1 MGQVQQEQS
10 SFPTAAPM
18 ERLASHQPSDTTE
31 EMSKRYA
38 NAYFL
43 WTWDE
48 RTIKGQTIL
57 SQAKDHDEE
66 MSLFF
71 STTSALEA
79 NCRVK
84 GHIIKELSPYELY
97 KQYTDMKKEP
107 SFNGLSELIKVAEI
121 LKNTGAV
128 ELNPEGI
135 PTMRCT
141 ISDYKLFDTKTP
153 EGLSEA
159 LDHLR
164 IHGPLVAVY
173 PVTEYQRR
181 NAESFGILHG
191 AEEQVLGVCQE
202 TEDETEASSS
212 KSTVC
217 ITGFGV
223 EDLCS
228 FLQFQKFRR
237 VQEEKGMFGR
247 VLASSILELIGLFV
261 EAPSR
266 CSKRQK
272 KAT

>member
-1 MGQVQQEQS
+1 MKVQQEQS
-10 SFPTAAPM
+10 YFPTAASM
-18 ERLASHQPSDTTE
+18 EKLAGHQPNETTE
-31 EMSKRYA
+31 EMSEKYA

-48 RTIKGQTIL
+48 TTIKGQTVL
-57 SQAKDHDEE
+57 SHAKDHDEG

-97 KQYTDMKKEP
+97 KQYTHVKKEP
-107 SFNGLSELIKVAEI
+107 SFNRLSELIKVAEI
-121 LKNTGAV
+121 LKSTGAV
-128 ELNPEGI
+128 ALNPEGI

-153 EGLSEA
+153 EGMSEA

-181 NAESFGILHG
+181 NADSFGILHG
-191 AEEQVLGVCQE
+191 AE
-202 TEDETEASSS
+202 DEAEASSS
-212 KSTVC
+212 RNTVC
-217 ITGFGV
+217 IAGFGV

-247 VLASSILELIGLFV
+247 VLASSILELIGFFV
-261 EAPSR
+261 EAPTR

-272 KAT
+272 KET